1 MSAHQSSRGDTDLP
15 TCAIAAASVAETIT
29 LTAARVTRGTLIA
42 LRSARWQGYAETNRE
57 PGPVF
62 AHDLDF
68 QVGSTPRL

>member
-1 MSAHQSSRGDTDLP
+1 
-15 TCAIAAASVAETIT
+15 
-29 LTAARVTRGTLIA
+29 LIA

-68 QVGSTPRL
+68 QVGSTPGL